1 MQMID
6 LKNIRTGIRLTA
18 SEVIQAQHDALCART
33 ERRQREAKAAL
44 ERRGV
49 APKVV
54 ISGAYVPPNVAR
66 QFQHIEWMRGAA

>member
-1 MQMID
+1 MRMID
-6 LKNIRTGIRLTA
+6 LRHVATGIRLTA

-49 APKVV
+49 APKVA
-54 ISGAYVPPNVAR
+54 ISQHYVPPSVAR
-66 QFQHIEWMRGAA
+66 QFQHIQSIRGGA